1 MKFVSDIFSI
11 LKETAWPTGK
21 QSWKDFA
28 SVIQYSA
35 FFVALIYLFDLILSK
50 GIMSLINL

>member
-28 SVIQYSA
+28 SAHLPI
-35 FFVALIYLFDLILSK
+35 
-50 GIMSLINL
+50 